1 MNSFS
6 IAYGRLKI
14 VSFRIGFLMAIML
27 FGLAFQAHCQIPEE
41 ETLGNWRVK
50 KNMLIW
56 QKSYPLVDKEELN
69 ARLKANDFTS
79 GLDILGFTTDV
90 QTKPYTLNGYNLPEY
105 AQHEYKA
112 FLFID
117 FFPGEYRVT
126 LQQINFPDFE
136 EKIYWNGM
144 RQQDARGTL
153 EKYILGNDGR
163 IKRNSANL
171 RVLETF
177 DTAFS
182 GVFDPMADVWSE

>member
-1 MNSFS
+1 M
-6 IAYGRLKI
+6 LKAH
-14 VSFRIGFLMAIML
+14 VLRMSFLMAIML
-27 FGLAFQAHCQIPEE
+27 LGIAFQAQAQIPEE

-50 KNMLIW
+50 KNSLVW

-69 ARLKANDFTS
+69 ERLKANDFTS
-79 GLDILGFTTDV
+79 GLDILGFITDV
-90 QTKPYTLNGYNLPEY
+90 ETKPYTLNGYNLPEY
-105 AQHEYKA
+105 AQHEYTA

-144 RQQDARGTL
+144 RQHDARGTL